1 MTVESDETSL
11 LGELRHWLTENWD
24 PDVSLVEWRS
34 LLVDAKWACPS
45 WPVDWFGRGLAPR
58 FDAVVGD
65 ELAAMGAVGPAAG
78 VGMALAAP
86 TLLAHGSDALKEKY
100 LRPTLTGAITWCQLF
115 SEPGSGSDLA
125 SLSTRADRDGDD
137 LVVSG
142 QKVWNTGA
150 HRADYGILLVRT
162 RRDVPK
168 HQGITCVV
176 IDMHQPGIEVRPLKQ
191 MNGYASFNEVFL
203 TDARVPL
210 GEVVGDLDRGWTVA
224 LTTLA
229 NERRLAS
236 HGRVGGRRAP
246 QGRVQREA
254 FEEATIQD
262 EPHRWYPQ
270 RAGRP
275 DLLVEHARLAGV
287 AGDPLIRQE
296 ITRVLSLVST
306 ARWTAERARQA
317 RLSGRQP
324 GPEGSL
330 AKLSSSAIARAAAAA
345 HAHIA
350 GAGAMLSGP
359 DSPLGGT
366 IAEILVSVPG
376 GSIAGGTDEIQH
388 NIIGERVLGLPKEP
402 DVSRDV
408 AFEDLRR

>member
-1 MTVESDETSL
+1 MNVESDEASL
-11 LGELRHWLTENWD
+11 LGELRAWLAANWD
-24 PDVSLVEWRS
+24 PDLSLVEWRS
-34 LLVDAKWACPS
+34 LLVDSRWACPS
-45 WPVDWFGRGLAPR
+45 WPVEWFGRGLAPR
-58 FDAVVGD
+58 FDSVVTDG
-65 ELAAMGAVGPAAG
+65 LAAIGAVGPASG
-78 VGMALAAP
+78 LGMALAAP

-100 LRPTLTGAITWCQLF
+100 LRPTLTGDITWCQLF

-125 SLSTRADRDGDD
+125 SLNTRADRDGDE

-150 HRADYGILLVRT
+150 HRADYGILLVRS

-168 HQGITCVV
+168 HQGITYVV
-176 IDMHQPGIEVRPLKQ
+176 IDMHQPGIEVRPLRQ

-203 TDARVPL
+203 TEARVSL
-210 GEVVGDLDRGWTVA
+210 SDVVGELDRGWTVA

-229 NERRLAS
+229 NERRLAA
-236 HGRVGGRRAP
+236 HGRVGGHATP
-246 QGRVQREA
+246 EGRVQREA
-254 FEEATIQD
+254 LEEAAVRD

-270 RAGRP
+270 RAGRA
-275 DLLVEHARLAGV
+275 DLLIEHARVAGV
-287 AGDPLIRQE
+287 ASDPLVRQE
-296 ITRVLSLVST
+296 ITRVLSLAST
-306 ARWTAERARQA
+306 ARWTAERAKQERM
-317 RLSGRQP
+317 SGRQP

-330 AKLSSSAIARAAAAA
+330 AKLSSSAIARASAAT

-359 DSPLGGT
+359 ESPFGGT

-408 AFEDLRR
+408 PFEDLRR